1 MLRRRFAG
9 VGALLVLG
17 CCTVWGQQA
26 VVTVAGEPENLQMAK
41 DRLTA
46 YQSCQ
51 ATTCYQP
58 QLRRQIQLAMD
69 FLKAAEVA
77 AKPGEKLAMVL
88 DIDETSLSNWA
99 TEQQDDYG
107 YIPADSDKCV
117 KDHCAKAIPETL
129 ALFKEAVGTGKVKV
143 FFITGRPEAQRA
155 DTEANLKAEGYAG
168 WKHLALRAADHPAG
182 QTTIEYKSGERA
194 KIVAEGY
201 RIVLSVGDQ
210 MSDLL
215 GDPMAEHSV
224 KLPNPFYL
232 LP

>member
-1 MLRRRFAG
+1 MNRGMVRGLS
-9 VGALLVLG
+9 VVLLL
-17 CCTVWGQQA
+17 CSLTAHGQQA

-58 QLRRQIQLAMD
+58 QLKRQIQVAMD
-69 FLKAAEVA
+69 FLKAAEDA
-77 AKPGEKLAMVL
+77 AKPGEKLALVL

-99 TEQQDDYG
+99 TEQLDDFG
-107 YIPADSDKCV
+107 YILADSNKCV
-117 KDHCAKAIPETL
+117 TDHCAKAIPETL
-129 ALFKEAVGTGKVKV
+129 ALFNEAVTTKKVKV

-155 DTEANLKAEGYAG
+155 DTVANLKAEGYSG
-168 WKHLALRAADHPAG
+168 WEHLSLRAADHPKD
-182 QTTIEYKSGERA
+182 QSTIEYKSGERR

-201 RIVLSVGDQ
+201 RIVLNVGDQ
-210 MSDLL
+210 MSDLV